1 MSLILYRIVVVTFL
15 LVIVGSLF
23 SALLYLVKDKGNTER
38 TVKALTVRIAVS
50 ITLFLL
56 LMAGFYFGVLPPKA

>member
-23 SALLYLVKDKGNTER
+23 SALLYLVKDKGNTDR
-38 TVKALTVRIAVS
+38 TVKALTVRIGVS

>member
-38 TVKALTVRIAVS
+38 TVKALTVRIGLS

-56 LMAGFYFGVLPPKA
+56 LVAGFYFGVLPPKG

>member
-1 MSLILYRIVVVTFL
+1 MSVVLYRVIVVTFL

-23 SALLYLVKDKGNTER
+23 SALLFLMKDKGNTDR
-38 TVKALTVRIAVS
+38 TVKALTVRISLS

-56 LMAGFYFGVLPPKA
+56 LVSGFYFGILPPKP

>member
-1 MSLILYRIVVVTFL
+1 MSLILYRIVVVAFL

-23 SALLYLVKDKGNTER
+23 SALLYLVKDKGTTER
-38 TVKALTVRIAVS
+38 TVKALSVRIGVS

-56 LMAGFYFGVLPPKA
+56 LMAGFYFGVLPPKP

>member
-38 TVKALTVRIAVS
+38 TVKALTVRIGLS

-56 LMAGFYFGVLPPKA
+56 LVAGFYFGVLPPRS

>member
-1 MSLILYRIVVVTFL
+1 MSLILYRIIVVTFL

-38 TVKALTVRIAVS
+38 TVKALTVRIGVS

>member
-1 MSLILYRIVVVTFL
+1 MSVILYRVIVITFL

-23 SALLYLVKDKGNTER
+23 SALLFLMKDKGTTDR
-38 TVKALTVRIAVS
+38 TIKALSVRIGLS

-56 LMAGFYFGVLPPKA
+56 LVAGFYFGVLPPKP

>member
-1 MSLILYRIVVVTFL
+1 MSLILYRVIVVTFL

-38 TVKALTVRIAVS
+38 TVKALTVRIGLS

-56 LMAGFYFGVLPPKA
+56 LVAGFYFGVLPPKG

>member
-1 MSLILYRIVVVTFL
+1 MSVILYRVIVVTFL

-23 SALLYLVKDKGNTER
+23 SALLFLMKDKGTTDR
-38 TVKALTVRIAVS
+38 TIKALTLRIGLS

-56 LMAGFYFGVLPPKA
+56 LIAGFYFGVLPPKP